1 MTDYNVNFEYNFEN
15 FTLVDAK
22 IEIHEVNDIMKCIDG
37 DVDILDVLNI
47 QVFSH
52 EFGYDIF
59 VQVVNDIIEYK
70 VERDTNAWYVIK
82 DIKKKYDN
90 IERVI

>member
-22 IEIHEVNDIMKCIDG
+22 IEMHEVDDIMKYIDS
-37 DVDILDVLNI
+37 DVDISDVLNI
-47 QVFSH
+47 QIFSH
-52 EFGYDIF
+52 SLGYDIF

-70 VERDTNAWYVIK
+70 VKRDTNAWYVIK